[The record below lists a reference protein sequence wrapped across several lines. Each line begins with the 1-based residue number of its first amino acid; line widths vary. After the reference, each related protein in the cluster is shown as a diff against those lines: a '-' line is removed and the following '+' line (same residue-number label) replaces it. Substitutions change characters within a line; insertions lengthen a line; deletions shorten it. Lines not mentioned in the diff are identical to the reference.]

1 MAENQDGAEK
11 TEEATPR
18 RREEAREKGQVAI
31 STELIAAV
39 GLLVGL
45 LFVGF
50 GGAYLME
57 TVGTLAVSVIGS
69 IGPNA
74 RTELTVPVAA
84 TMIEEVI
91 SKIGAALAVVLLPV
105 VAVSGLVGYAQ
116 IGVQFAGK
124 AIELDPNKLNPVS
137 GLKRLFGLRA
147 VVRTGMSALKISLI
161 GVTVMAIAYFHVDDV
176 VRLGVNELGPVMLAM
191 GHVALRCT
199 IGAVVV
205 ALILAV
211 IDLFYQRFQLGRDL
225 RMTKKEVKD
234 EHKLSEGDPHV
245 KARIRTVQRE
255 MANNR
260 MMQDVP
266 DATVVVTNPT
276 HYAVALKY
284 ESDDPAGTHDAPVVV
299 AKGVDHLAQRIKKVA
314 DEAGVVLYE
323 DVALAR
329 ALHAQVEVGQE
340 IPHELYS
347 AVATVLGYV
356 YRMQEASA

>member
-18 RREEAREKGQVAI
+18 RREQAREQGQVAL
-31 STELIAAV
+31 STELIASIS
-39 GLLVGL
+39 LLVGL
-45 LFVGF
+45 LFLGF
-50 GGAYLME
+50 GGSYLME
-57 TVGTLAVSVIGS
+57 TVGNLAVSIIGS
-69 IGPNA
+69 AGSNG
-74 RTELTVPVAA
+74 RVEMTVPLAA
-84 TMIEEVI
+84 KMIKEVI
-91 SKIGAALAVVLLPV
+91 TTVGTALAVVLLPV
-105 VAVSGLVGYAQ
+105 IAIAGLVGYAQ
-116 IGVQFAGK
+116 VGLQFAGK
-124 AIELDPNKLNPVS
+124 AVELDPNKLNPVS

-147 VVRTGMSALKISLI
+147 IVRTAMAALKITLI
-161 GVTVMAIAYFHVDDV
+161 GTTVILIAYFHVDDV
-176 VRLGVNELGPVMLAM
+176 VRLGANEIGPVMLAM

-205 ALILAV
+205 ALILSI
-211 IDLFYQRFQLGRDL
+211 IDFFYQRFQLGRDL

-234 EHKLSEGDPHV
+234 EHKLSEGDPHI

-266 DATVVVTNPT
+266 ESTVVVTNPT

-284 ESDDPAGTHDAPVVV
+284 ERNDPTGAFAAPVVV

-314 DEAGVVLYE
+314 DEAGVILYE

-329 ALHAQVEVGQE
+329 ALYAQVEVGQE
-340 IPHELYS
+340 IPQELYS

-356 YRMQEASA
+356 YRIQEASA

>member
-18 RREEAREKGQVAI
+18 RREQAREKGQVAL

-50 GGAYLME
+50 GGSYLME
-57 TVGTLAVSVIGS
+57 TVGSLAVSVIGS
-69 IGPNA
+69 VASHA
-74 RTELTVPVAA
+74 RTEMTVPLAA

-91 SKIGAALAVVLLPV
+91 TTIGTALAVVLLPV
-105 VAVSGLVGYAQ
+105 VAVSGLTGYAQ
-116 IGVQFAGK
+116 VGLQFAGK
-124 AIELDPNKLNPVS
+124 AVEPDPNKLNPVS

-147 VVRTGMSALKISLI
+147 IVRTGMSALKITLI
-161 GVTVMAIAYFHVDDV
+161 GSTVIVIAFFHVDDV
-176 VRLGVNELGPVMLAM
+176 VRLGVNEIGPVMLAM
-191 GHVALRCT
+191 GCVALRCT

-211 IDLFYQRFQLGRDL
+211 VDLFYQRFQLSRDL

-284 ESDDPAGTHDAPVVV
+284 ESDDPTGSYDAPVVV

-329 ALHAQVEVGQE
+329 ALHAQVDVGQE
-340 IPHELYS
+340 IPQELYS

-356 YRMQEASA
+356 YRIQEASA